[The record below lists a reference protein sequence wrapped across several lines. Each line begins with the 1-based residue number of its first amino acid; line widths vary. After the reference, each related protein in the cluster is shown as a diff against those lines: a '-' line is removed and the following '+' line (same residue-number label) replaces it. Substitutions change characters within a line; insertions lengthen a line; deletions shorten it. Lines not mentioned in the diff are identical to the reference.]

1 VVENAKC
8 RLDCR
13 LIGVIEA
20 EQEEEGKMVRNDR
33 LIAVATQTVG
43 YGDVKH
49 IRNLNDTIPNQIEA
63 FSVNYQKLRNVE
75 LRIIG
80 KRGSEGALQTL
91 RKAAE
96 QKHAA

>member
-1 VVENAKC
+1 
-8 RLDCR
+8 
-13 LIGVIEA
+13 
-20 EQEEEGKMVRNDR
+20 
-33 LIAVATQTVG
+33 
-43 YGDVKH
+43 
-49 IRNLNDTIPNQIEA
+49 LNDTILKQIEA

-80 KRGSEGALQTL
+80 KRGPEGTLQTL